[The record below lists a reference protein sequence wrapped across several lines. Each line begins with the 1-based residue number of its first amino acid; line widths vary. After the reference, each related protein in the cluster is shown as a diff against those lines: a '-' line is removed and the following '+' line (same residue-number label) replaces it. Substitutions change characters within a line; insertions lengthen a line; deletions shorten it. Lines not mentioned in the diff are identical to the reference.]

1 MSKLSD
7 FLWHASGM
15 CGEHWHPNALNVTA
29 IVVLVAIASA
39 MAYRRMKQ

>member
-1 MSKLSD
+1 MSKLND

-29 IVVLVAIASA
+29 IVLIVCIASA
-39 MAYRRMKQ
+39 IAYRRMKQ